1 MKPDP
6 DDDAYVNYAV
16 LSPLLFMLMVGS
28 GYFGFEGF
36 PLFRADDLDLGLA
49 VVYAVMSSTVSFT
62 LWSIALAVVP
72 RLQTKRSIAAGI
84 LGVFG
89 VGVFVFCSSTV
100 LTVAGV
106 AGDSALNAHVR
117 ATTRSFELAL
127 ESRFQQAGA
136 IRRLIP
142 VLEQEQQLYLQR
154 RESKIKFGAYSGVPG
169 RPGAVEQTLGAIA
182 RQLGDLADDL
192 RDEAARTAAAH
203 ARAASIMTRMRK
215 AANGD
220 ESSSE
225 RLVEL
230 GNQGDALRQVL
241 AEVNVKGQLFS
252 VQWALSNLPGEVE
265 IRATK
270 SANKRT
276 AARQQKALDR
286 VRAELTQTTEKLA
299 SLADELGNL
308 PVREI
313 PVVEQI
319 NAIYAVMTYPLENSP
334 AWAVAV
340 SMDQTPG
347 VIIFF
352 LMVIRISR
360 GRHGAAVDGIGSVS
374 LRKAI
379 QISQGIWTLARN
391 SPDPDTIEALRRN
404 SLGLRPM
411 KREDHGDAND
421 EERDDE

>member
-1 MKPDP
+1 MNPDP
-6 DDDAYVNYAV
+6 DNDAYVNHAV

-36 PLFRADDLDLGLA
+36 PLFRADDPDLGLA
-49 VVYAVMSSTVSFT
+49 VIYAVMSSTVSFT
-62 LWSIALAVVP
+62 LWSVALAVVP

-84 LGVFG
+84 LGVIG

-117 ATTRSFELAL
+117 ATVRSFELAM
-127 ESRFQQAGA
+127 ESRFRQAGA
-136 IRRLIP
+136 IRQLIP
-142 VLEQEQQLYLQR
+142 VLEQEQQLYVER
-154 RESKIKFGAYSGVPG
+154 RKSEIEFGAYSGVPG
-169 RPGAVEQTLGAIA
+169 QPGAVEQTLGAIA
-182 RQLGDLADDL
+182 RQLGDLAGDL

-203 ARAASIMTRMRK
+203 ARAASIVTRMRQT
-215 AANGD
+215 ASGN

-230 GNQGDALRQVL
+230 GDQGDDLRRVV

-252 VQWALSNLPGEVE
+252 VQWTLSNLPGEVG

-270 SANKRT
+270 SANKNT
-276 AARQQKALDR
+276 AVKQQKALDR
-286 VRAELTQTTEKLA
+286 VRAELTLTTEKLA

-313 PVVEQI
+313 PVAEQI
-319 NAIYAVMTYPLENSP
+319 NAIYAVLSYPLENSP

-352 LMVIRISR
+352 LMVVRISR

-379 QISQGIWTLARN
+379 QISQGVWTLARN

-404 SLGLRPM
+404 SLGLKPM
-411 KREDHGDAND
+411 RKGDPGDAKD
-421 EERDDE
+421 EEKGDE